1 MTHLPN
7 LRPVRG
13 ARYASVALAPLFAA
27 LALAACSDP
36 AGEAQPPEAP
46 AQATPAAPET
56 APPTSPPSGANGE
69 TVGGDGSDIVLNGLT
84 SDEIASAGLSGELA
98 CAFVGEGD
106 QVLLHAK
113 GVVASSDPAQGVVK
127 VGDYV
132 ERVGAPG
139 GFDGML
145 RGASFAGQG
154 KTVVIEVTGAP
165 IGSGESP
172 PNPATLTYQ
181 RADGASRVFSGL
193 WNCGP

>member
-1 MTHLPN
+1 MNNLHS

-13 ARYASVALAPLFAA
+13 VRYATVALAPLFAA

-46 AQATPAAPET
+46 APATPVAPDAAPP
-56 APPTSPPSGANGE
+56 ASPPAAEPGG
-69 TVGGDGSDIVLNGLT
+69 TVGGDGSAIVLNGLT
-84 SDEIASAGLSGELA
+84 GDDIASAELSGELA
-98 CAFVGEGD
+98 CAFLGEGD
-106 QVLLHAK
+106 EILLHAK
-113 GVVASSDPAQGVVK
+113 GVVASSEPAQGVVK

-139 GFDGML
+139 GFDGIL
-145 RGASFAGQG
+145 RGATFAGQG

-181 RADGASRVFSGL
+181 RADGASRVFNGL
-193 WNCGP
+193 WTCGP

>member
-7 LRPVRG
+7 RRPARGVRPV
-13 ARYASVALAPLFAA
+13 STALVPLLAA

-36 AGEAQPPEAP
+36 AGERGSPEAP
-46 AQATPAAPET
+46 ASATPIAPDT
-56 APPTSPPSGANGE
+56 GPPASPPATTGE
-69 TVGGDGSDIVLNGLT
+69 TVGGDGSAIVLNGLT
-84 SDEIASAGLSGELA
+84 GDEVDSAGLSGELA

-106 QVLLHAK
+106 QILLHAK
-113 GVVASSDPAQGVVK
+113 GVVASSEPAQGVVK

-139 GFDGML
+139 GFDGIL
-145 RGASFAGQG
+145 RGATFAGRG

-165 IGSGESP
+165 IGRGESP

-181 RADGASRVFSGL
+181 RADGASRVFNGL
-193 WNCGP
+193 WTCGP

>member
-1 MTHLPN
+1 MTHLAN
-7 LRPVRG
+7 LRLARG

-36 AGEAQPPEAP
+36 AGEAQSPEAAAP
-46 AQATPAAPET
+46 ATPVAPET
-56 APPTSPPSGANGE
+56 APQSGARRD

-84 SDEIASAGLSGELA
+84 GDEIDAAGLSGELA

-106 QVLLHAK
+106 QILLHAK

-145 RGASFAGQG
+145 RGASFTGQG
-154 KTVVIEVTGAP
+154 KTVVIEVTGDP

-181 RADGASRVFSGL
+181 RADGASRVFNGL
-193 WNCGP
+193 WTCGP

>member
-1 MTHLPN
+1 MNN
-7 LRPVRG
+7 LHSPRPVRG
-13 ARYASVALAPLFAA
+13 ARHASVALAPLFAA

-46 AQATPAAPET
+46 APATPVAPET
-56 APPTSPPSGANGE
+56 APPASPPPGATGE
-69 TVGGDGSDIVLNGLT
+69 TVGGDGSAIVLNGLT
-84 SDEIASAGLSGELA
+84 GDEIDSAGLSGELA

-106 QVLLHAK
+106 QILLHAK

-145 RGASFAGQG
+145 RGASFTGQG
-154 KTVVIEVTGAP
+154 KTVVIEVTGDP

-181 RADGASRVFSGL
+181 RADGASRVFNGL
-193 WNCGP
+193 WTCGP